1 MEDGGGGMDF
11 DDGGG
16 GAAADGDD
24 IDDAAADATRVCKNL
39 SSECDGAVTKA
50 RERSIAAPML
60 TQAPIGVKHD
70 WT

>member
-1 MEDGGGGMDF
+1 MEDGGGGMDL
-11 DDGGG
+11 D
-16 GAAADGDD
+16 GAAAAADTDGDD

-60 TQAPIGVKHD
+60 TQAPIGVKQD